1 MAPLTAQ
8 DRAERNRLI
17 ATLRG
22 WTQHEDGGN
31 YWLKPGAKDW
41 SPLAN
46 FHAPEWTA
54 RLLEELTAGRSAT
67 IDRDSEVE
75 PSRGIRI
82 YRYALGSFHGFTTSW
97 FDTLADAAAQ
107 AWLVAQEEKCDD

>member
-1 MAPLTAQ
+1 MTAPQ
-8 DRAERNRLI
+8 GRAERNRQI

-46 FHAPEWTA
+46 FHTGEWTA
-54 RLLEELTAGRSAT
+54 RLQIEMGDDGWYFQSEKFG
-67 IDRDSEVE
+67 DSWQIIISKGDEQLITQ
-75 PSRGIRI
+75 P
-82 YRYALGSFHGFTTSW
+82 
-97 FDTLADAAAQ
+97 TLADA
-107 AWLVAQEEKCDD
+107 VASAYIASKEGQ